1 MSRLSQNT
9 QPASIFNAT
18 INDLDT
24 ITEIES
30 ESFSNPWPR
39 QAIQSELSNLP
50 WSCSKIITYNNIIA
64 GYMIYWIIENEY
76 HLQKIAVKPYLRRK
90 GLAGKMI
97 SHLKAEASK
106 NNIQMILLELRQT
119 NKAALKLYSGLGF
132 KQQGIRKKY
141 YSDTGEDALLMT
153 LSTKAD

>member
-1 MSRLSQNT
+1 
-9 QPASIFNAT
+9 
-18 INDLDT
+18 
-24 ITEIES
+24 
-30 ESFSNPWPR
+30 
-39 QAIQSELSNLP
+39 
-50 WSCSKIITYNNIIA
+50 
-64 GYMIYWIIENEY
+64 
-76 HLQKIAVKPYLRRK
+76 
-90 GLAGKMI
+90 MI